1 MKNKRAVLITILL
14 FLYGAVTF
22 GLFMSKY
29 EPSPSILISEHQ
41 NPFPKNTP
49 LLAGK
54 KITFEIAS
62 PHDGLGIIAVRF
74 QTYGRI
80 NDDVLSF
87 RIKPKGAS
95 IWTYASNYKTDQFQD
110 HELFP
115 FGFPLE
121 PFSEDG
127 TYQIQLESL
136 SGTESN
142 HVSID
147 TINPVIVSKYHY
159 PSTDRTPTT
168 SMNIQ
173 FGFRKI
179 FSLFTNSSTL
189 FPIIVFFSPLM
200 VFLINSYFSLAIP
213 VILISLQYLLNL
225 PRPYHFEI
233 TLLLAWL
240 TYLLVTKASYRI
252 SVALSLFAAFYLLIQ
267 TLGKNPVGVDQ
278 AAIWLY
284 YCLLLTVIQIKFN
297 HFNRA

>member
-1 MKNKRAVLITILL
+1 MKNKRSVLITILL
-14 FLYGAVTF
+14 FLYGAVIF

-29 EPSPSILISEHQ
+29 EPSPSILISEHP
-41 NPFPKNTP
+41 NPFSKNTS

-54 KITFEIAS
+54 KITFEIIS
-62 PHDGLGIIAVRF
+62 PFDGLGIIAVRF

-80 NDDVLSF
+80 NDDVLAF
-87 RIKPKGAS
+87 RIRPIDAS
-95 IWTYASNYKTDQFQD
+95 AWTYTSNYKTDQFQD

-121 PFSEDG
+121 PFSKGEI
-127 TYQIQLESL
+127 YEIELESL

-159 PSTDRTPTT
+159 PPADRTPTM

-213 VILISLQYLLNL
+213 VILISSQYLLNL

-233 TLLLAWL
+233 TLLLTWL

-252 SVALSLFAAFYLLIQ
+252 SVALSLLAALNLLIRAFEN
-267 TLGKNPVGVDQ
+267 NPIGVDQ

-284 YCLLLTVIQIKFN
+284 YCLLLTIIQIKLRFSD
-297 HFNRA
+297 

>member
-14 FLYGAVTF
+14 FIYGVVTF
-22 GLFMSKY
+22 SLFMSKY
-29 EPSPSILISEHQ
+29 EPSPSILISEHP
-41 NPFPKNTP
+41 NPFSKNTP

-80 NDDVLSF
+80 NDDVLTF
-87 RIKPKGAS
+87 RIKPKDTPS
-95 IWTYASNYKTDQFQD
+95 WTYVGKYKTDQFQD

-121 PFSEDG
+121 PFSEDW
-127 TYQIQLESL
+127 TFQIQLESL

-147 TINPVIVSKYHY
+147 PINPVIVSKYHY
-159 PSTDRTPTT
+159 PPTDRPPTMF
-168 SMNIQ
+168 MNIQ

-233 TLLLAWL
+233 THLLAWL
-240 TYLLVTKASYRI
+240 IYLVVTKASYRI
-252 SVALSLFAAFYLLIQ
+252 GVALSLVAALNLLIR
-267 TLGKNPVGVDQ
+267 TFGNNSIGVDQ

-284 YCLLLTVIQIKFN
+284 YCLLLTIIQIKLRFSD
-297 HFNRA
+297 

>member
-22 GLFMSKY
+22 SFFMSKY
-29 EPSPSILISEHQ
+29 EPSPSILISEYP
-41 NPFPKNTP
+41 NPFSKNTP

-80 NDDVLSF
+80 NDDVLTF
-87 RIKPKGAS
+87 RIKPKDTPS
-95 IWTYASNYKTDQFQD
+95 WTYVGNYKTDQFQD

-127 TYQIQLESL
+127 TFQIQLESL

-147 TINPVIVSKYHY
+147 PINPVIVSKYHY
-159 PSTDRTPTT
+159 PPTNQPPT
-168 SMNIQ
+168 MSMNIQ

-240 TYLLVTKASYRI
+240 IYLVVTKASYRI
-252 SVALSLFAAFYLLIQ
+252 SVALSLVAALNLLIR
-267 TLGKNPVGVDQ
+267 TFENNPIGVDQ

-284 YCLLLTVIQIKFN
+284 YCLLLTIIQIKLRFSD
-297 HFNRA
+297 